1 MTENLITTSEKRTET
16 MNNTRDVMQM
26 MQMATQLRQNPMGFL
41 QQRGYNIPQNLNDPG
56 SIIQHLLNTG
66 QVSQDQLNNVVSSP
80 MAQQFRQQ

>member
-16 MNNTRDVMQM
+16 MNNILNI
-26 MQMATQLRQNPMGFL
+26 MQMAMRLRQNPIGFL

-66 QVSQDQLNNVVSSP
+66 QVSQDQLNNVVTSP

>member
-1 MTENLITTSEKRTET
+1 
-16 MNNTRDVMQM
+16 MNNILNAMQMVMQI
-26 MQMATQLRQNPMGFL
+26 RQNPMGFL